1 MTDSAGTNPVPG
13 TEVTTVPGVMPEA
26 IGTSPVDP
34 TYAEA
39 VDYQVDTMATAPE
52 TYPVP
57 EAECDPHCDETQQ
70 KLDHILEHQHNLES
84 KLDELLAMAHSH
96 HDGDHQHPEPP
107 PVLYEGHVV
116 LHPTA
121 PPDPASYDTATGA

>member
-13 TEVTTVPGVMPEA
+13 TEVTTVPGVIPET

-34 TYAEA
+34 AYAAA
-39 VDYQVDTMATAPE
+39 VDYQVDTMGTAPE

-57 EAECDPHCDETQQ
+57 EAQCDPHCDEIQQ
-70 KLDHILEHQHNLES
+70 KLDGITAR
-84 KLDELLAMAHSH
+84 LDELLAMAHSH
-96 HDGDHQHPEPP
+96 HSGDHQHPEPP

-116 LHPTA
+116 LHPTS
-121 PPDPASYDTATGA
+121 PPPPEAYDTATGA

>member
-13 TEVTTVPGVMPEA
+13 TEVTTVPGVMPET

-57 EAECDPHCDETQQ
+57 EAQCDPHCDEVLQ
-70 KLDHILEHQHNLES
+70 KLDGITAR
-84 KLDELLAMAHSH
+84 LDELLAMAHSH
-96 HDGDHQHPEPP
+96 HSGDHQHPEPP

-116 LHPTA
+116 LHPTS
-121 PPDPASYDTATGA
+121 PPPPEAYDTATGA

>member
-13 TEVTTVPGVMPEA
+13 TEVTETPGLIPENPNNIPGVILP
-26 IGTSPVDP
+26 D
-34 TYAEA
+34 
-39 VDYQVDTMATAPE
+39 DTATGYGQT

-96 HDGDHQHPEPP
+96 HSGDHQHPEPP

-116 LHPTA
+116 LHPTS
-121 PPDPASYDTATGA
+121 PPPPEAYDTATGA

>member
-13 TEVTTVPGVMPEA
+13 TEVTTVPGVMPET

-70 KLDHILEHQHNLES
+70 KLDHILEHQHQIES

-96 HDGDHQHPEPP
+96 H
-107 PVLYEGHVV
+107 
-116 LHPTA
+116 
-121 PPDPASYDTATGA
+121 SGA